1 MADYDVI
8 VIGGGAAGMAAAI
21 TAHDRGARV
30 LLFES
35 ETKLGGSTALSGGWF
50 FAAGTSVQ
58 RAAGIVDDSPQAMF
72 DYYAQVNQW
81 RIDPPVVRRLCEE
94 AGAAL
99 EWLVSLGVDFPVK
112 GLKRSGMETVARGHQ
127 PVGRGAEITEML
139 ERALRARAID
149 IALGNRVERLLPDGV
164 VARGD
169 KATADALVI
178 ATGGF
183 GQNRDMLRRCYPTA
197 GEKHSSMS
205 AAGSQG
211 DGITMAAAHG
221 AALTGHDTGLLIPC
235 ASIARGQIEP
245 GGWAM
250 LVNRHGRRFIDESSY
265 YSVLSLAIRAEGGY
279 CFAIFDEATRRRAPL
294 DGSFGDLLGDHDLDD
309 ARMASWSDEAVR
321 AKDVEGLA
329 ECIGVPPR
337 VLRGAVE
344 HAPAPLALHRA
355 PYYAVRIT
363 PGVVA
368 LTACG
373 LTIDVE
379 ARVLDEAGDPIA
391 GWFAAGETTGNVVGD
406 MYIASGNS
414 IANCVV
420 YGRIAGDNAA
430 RYQQRGRP

>member
-8 VIGGGAAGMAAAI
+8 VVGGGAAGMSAAI

-30 LLFES
+30 LLLEG

-58 RAAGIVDDSPQAMF
+58 RAAGIAGDTPQSMF

-81 RIDPPVVRRLCEE
+81 RIDPPVVRRLCDE

-99 EWLVSLGVDFPVK
+99 EWLISLGVDFPVK
-112 GLKRSGMETVARGHQ
+112 SLKRSGMETVARGHQ
-127 PVGRGAEITEML
+127 PVGRGAEIAEML
-139 ERALRARAID
+139 ERAVRARSID
-149 IALGNRVERLLPDGV
+149 VALGNRVERLLPNGV
-164 VARGD
+164 VARGET
-169 KATADALVI
+169 ATANAIVI

-183 GQNRDMLRRCYPTA
+183 GQNSDMMRRCYPTA
-197 GEKHSSMS
+197 GDKHSSMS
-205 AAGSQG
+205 APGSQG

-221 AALTGHDTGLLIPC
+221 AIITGHDSGLLIPC

-250 LVNRHGRRFIDESSY
+250 LVNRDGRRFIDESSY

-294 DGSFGDLLGDHDLDD
+294 DGSFGDLLGDHDVSDG
-309 ARMASWSDEAVR
+309 RMAQWSAEAVR
-321 AKDVEGLA
+321 AGNVDALA
-329 ECIGVPPR
+329 EAIGVPTR
-337 VLRGAVE
+337 VLRGTVA
-344 HAPAPLALHRA
+344 HAAPQHALRNA
-355 PYYAVRIT
+355 PVYAVRIT
-363 PGVVA
+363 PGGVA

-379 ARVLDEAGDPIA
+379 ARVLDEAGEPIP

-414 IANCVV
+414 LANCVV
-420 YGRIAGDNAA
+420 YGRVAGDNAA
-430 RYQQRGRP
+430 RYQ